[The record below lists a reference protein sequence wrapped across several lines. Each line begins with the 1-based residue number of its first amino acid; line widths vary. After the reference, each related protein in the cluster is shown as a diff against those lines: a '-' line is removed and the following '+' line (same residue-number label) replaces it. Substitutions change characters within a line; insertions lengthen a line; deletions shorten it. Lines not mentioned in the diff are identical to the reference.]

1 MRARESKVRERGL
14 PTTEYWNVCR
24 GGGEVGGEV
33 EGGNNTAYL
42 RGGVVLRRE
51 QVRLVLFEGKSVVQD
66 RPLSKGKFHTSPR
79 TVYSHLLFDN
89 KYNLNTLTLTSSMS

>member
-33 EGGNNTAYL
+33 SATGF
-42 RGGVVLRRE
+42 VVGTE
-51 QVRLVLFEGKSVVQD
+51 
-66 RPLSKGKFHTSPR
+66 R
-79 TVYSHLLFDN
+79 TGL
-89 KYNLNTLTLTSSMS
+89 